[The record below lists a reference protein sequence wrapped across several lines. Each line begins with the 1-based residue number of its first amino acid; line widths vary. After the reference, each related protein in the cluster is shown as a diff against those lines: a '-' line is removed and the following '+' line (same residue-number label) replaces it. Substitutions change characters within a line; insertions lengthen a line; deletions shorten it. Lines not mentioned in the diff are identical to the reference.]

1 MRRVLLMALSLGVL
15 AAEWS
20 LQAGDGRK
28 PFTLAVVRRDGVMV
42 PFANYDGR
50 NWSNRWP
57 TPFVNAEIPIT
68 LRDVPGRWWG
78 RESPSTTW
86 TLWPLRGEPRPIQV
100 TGAVLF
106 DTHCVSNV
114 GLKTDYQASEP
125 IPPPFV
131 HHQPKDGL
139 AVTGDLPIE
148 RIEVL
153 NQESLEW
160 VPFREG
166 LQRTID
172 EAESKAVPSWGDWRR
187 TTKSRATT
195 PVSLEVLCRSPWLEP
210 GAFLYYFEGLRR
222 YERPSD
228 KTASAC
234 DLVAFTQGFARAKGT
249 SVGRTNGVTTLTD
262 CQFAAADYMLPLG
275 AFRIDARLFWAVQ
288 WAGRG
293 RERYSV
299 IEISEKTITYL
310 IETPGGGC

>member
-1 MRRVLLMALSLGVL
+1 MRRVVLLAVVIGVV

-20 LQAGDGRK
+20 LPAGDDQK
-28 PFTLAVVRRDGVMV
+28 AFTLAVVRRDGVIV

-57 TPFVNAEIPIT
+57 TPLVDADIPIN

-78 RESPSTTW
+78 REGPSTIW
-86 TLWPLRGEPRPIQV
+86 TLWPLRGESRLIHV
-100 TGAVLF
+100 AGAVLF

-114 GLKTDYQASEP
+114 GLKTDYKASEP

-153 NQESLEW
+153 NQESPEW

-187 TTKSRATT
+187 TIKSRATT
-195 PVSLEVLCRSPWLEP
+195 PIGLEVLCRSPWLGP

-222 YERPSD
+222 YEQPKE

-234 DLVAFTQGFARAKGT
+234 DLVAFTQGFARSKGT
-249 SVGRTNGVTTLTD
+249 SVGRTNVATTLTD
-262 CQFAAADYMLPLG
+262 CQRAAVDYMLPLG
-275 AFRIDARLFWAVQ
+275 AFRTNGKLFWAVH
-288 WAGRG
+288 WASRG

-299 IEISEKTITYL
+299 IEFSEKTIKYL